1 MHSTS
6 MGNRTVSTMLMR
18 ELQAATSPTTTV
30 AAGRLPCELKRTKLL
45 MMSTCDAHSIQYLM
59 VVDGLPPL
67 QARSVTCVLSCRSHQ
82 APIIMQPYKQ

>member
-45 MMSTCDAHSIQYLM
+45 MMSTCEVPQCQVMY
-59 VVDGLPPL
+59 DGLAHL
-67 QARSVTCVLSCRSHQ
+67 
-82 APIIMQPYKQ
+82 IM